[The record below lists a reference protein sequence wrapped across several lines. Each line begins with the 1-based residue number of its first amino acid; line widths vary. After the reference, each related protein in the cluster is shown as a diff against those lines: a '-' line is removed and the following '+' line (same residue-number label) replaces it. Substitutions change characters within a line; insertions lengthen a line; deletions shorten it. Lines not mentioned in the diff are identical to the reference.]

1 MLLVKLENQ
10 METVIFLNGE
20 FPRHQFRSELE
31 RYLVQTKFEDESERE
46 NYREILLKE
55 AKTLEYRVE
64 IPISIPTQVIAQSGF
79 AEEIKNLYKGDRV
92 TIYSNATYK
101 IKRAFWNRVRIFF
114 KF

>member
-31 RYLVQTKFEDESERE
+31 RYLVQERFEDEEQKE
-46 NYREILLKE
+46 AYRKILLE
-55 AKTLEYRVE
+55 QARSLEYKVE
-64 IPISIPTQVIAQSGF
+64 IQICIPTQIIAQSGF

-92 TIYSNATYK
+92 TKYSNATYK

-114 KF
+114 NF